1 MDIQTLLARFATGD
15 TLAAS
20 RLMSAV
26 ERGGVDAES
35 VLDAL
40 FARTGRARRIALT
53 GPGGAGKSTI
63 ADGLTQRFRVAG
75 RTVGVVAED
84 PSSPFSGG
92 AVLGDRVRMT
102 HAVGDAGVFVRSVA
116 SRGSEAGVSPLAC
129 ELADVLDAFGR
140 DVVLIE
146 TMGVG
151 QVETRI
157 RFAADSIVVLLT
169 PESGD
174 EVQSLKAGLLEVAD
188 LFVVNKADR
197 AGADGLA
204 ADLTAIAGMRAPG
217 AWQPPVVQT
226 VARDGRGLEALETA
240 LAAHADW
247 QAAEGRGEAR
257 RRDALRERVRA
268 LVEDKWRRA
277 WWQDATAR
285 AEFDDMVERVAAGSV
300 SPYRAAREIARGLT
314 PRASR

>member
-1 MDIQTLLARFATGD
+1 MDIQTLLARFASGD

-20 RLMSAV
+20 RLMSVV
-26 ERGGVDAES
+26 ERGGGDAEA

-40 FARTGRARRIALT
+40 FAKTGRARRIALT
-53 GPGGAGKSTI
+53 GPGGAGKSTV
-63 ADGLTQRFRVAG
+63 ADALTQRFRAA
-75 RTVGVVAED
+75 RKTVGVVAED
-84 PSSPFSGG
+84 PTSPFSGG

-102 HAVGDAGVFVRSVA
+102 HAAGDVGVFVRSVA

-197 AGADGLA
+197 AGADSLS
-204 ADLTAIAGMRAPG
+204 ADLTAIAGMRTAG
-217 AWQPPVVQT
+217 AWQPPVIQT
-226 VARDGRGLEALETA
+226 VARDGKGVDGLDAALERH
-240 LAAHADW
+240 AAW
-247 QAAEGRGEAR
+247 LSAEGRGEAR

-268 LVEDKWRRA
+268 LVEETWRRT

-285 AEFDDMVERVAAGSV
+285 AEFDGMVERVAAGSV
-300 SPYRAAREIARGLT
+300 SPYRAAREIARGLA